1 MEYADL
7 DETNLEVLFDG
18 LFRLLDGPVVDP
30 LASKV
35 DFSEEDIA
43 AKAVAVKD
51 RQVESSMLQFRQ
63 RQGKIERLVENLN
76 I

>member
-18 LFRLLDGPVVDP
+18 LFWLLDGPVVDP